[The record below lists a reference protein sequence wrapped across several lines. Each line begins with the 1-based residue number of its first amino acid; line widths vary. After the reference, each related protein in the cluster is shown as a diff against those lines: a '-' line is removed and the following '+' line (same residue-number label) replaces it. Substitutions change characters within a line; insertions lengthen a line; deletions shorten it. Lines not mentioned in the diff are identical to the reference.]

1 MRVVDYLPSFDDSS
15 SGIAACLSH
24 YRKSSGFSRG
34 ASIYRGVTRLVVLK
48 YIYVPLCT

>member
-24 YRKSSGFSRG
+24 FITGK
-34 ASIYRGVTRLVVLK
+34 VVDFLE
-48 YIYVPLCT
+48 VPLSIGESQG